1 MNKPEPASRGGKL
14 SSTHAISLT
23 SLLVVLA
30 LGGCASPASYQ
41 GMVPPDFQAAKK
53 HAATVKVAA
62 TGGRETQA
70 LGKSQISDADFAKA
84 LAEAIT
90 ESRTFSK
97 VVHDSGADYLLTVSI
112 ISIEQP
118 SFGLSFQVKMEAGWT
133 LKRVE
138 TDKVVWQ
145 ESIVSEHTATPGDAF
160 AAVKRLR
167 LATEGAAKN
176 NIAEGLSR
184 ISKLSL

>member
-1 MNKPEPASRGGKL
+1 MKEPGITPLGEKLFSRP
-14 SSTHAISLT
+14 AISLT
-23 SLLVVLA
+23 GLLLLLL
-30 LGGCASPASYQ
+30 LGGCAAPASYQ
-41 GMVPPDFQAAKK
+41 AMVPSDFQAAKK

-70 LGKSQISDADFAKA
+70 LGKSQISDAEFAKA
-84 LAEAIT
+84 LTEAIT
-90 ESRTFSK
+90 ESRTFSR
-97 VVHDSGADYLLTVSI
+97 VMQDNGADYLLTVSI

-118 SFGLSFQVKMEAGWT
+118 SFGFSFQVKMEAGWT
-133 LKRVE
+133 LKQME

-145 ESIVSEHTATPGDAF
+145 ESIVSEYTATPGDAF

>member
-1 MNKPEPASRGGKL
+1 MNASTPVTYGRKL
-14 SSTHAISLT
+14 SSITPLPFISL
-23 SLLVVLA
+23 LLLLL
-30 LGGCASPASYQ
+30 LGGCAAPASYQ
-41 GMVPPDFQAAKK
+41 AMVPSDFQAAKK

-70 LGKSQISDADFAKA
+70 LGKSQISDAEFAKA

-90 ESRTFSK
+90 ESRTFSR
-97 VVHDSGADYLLTVSI
+97 VVQDNGADYLLTVSI

-118 SFGLSFQVKMEAGWT
+118 SFGFSFQVKMEAGWT

-138 TDKVVWQ
+138 TDTVVWQ

-184 ISKLSL
+184 VSKLSL

>member
-1 MNKPEPASRGGKL
+1 MNASRPTPLREKL
-14 SSTHAISLT
+14 FSAPAISLI
-23 SLLVVLA
+23 SLLV

-41 GMVPPDFQAAKK
+41 AMVPSDFKAAKK

-62 TGGRETQA
+62 TGGRETQV
-70 LGKSQISDADFAKA
+70 LGKSQISDAEFAKA
-84 LAEAIT
+84 LTEAIT
-90 ESRTFSK
+90 ESRTFSR
-97 VVHDSGADYLLTVSI
+97 VVQDNGADYLLTVSI

-138 TDKVVWQ
+138 TDTVVWQ
-145 ESIVSEHTATPGDAF
+145 ESIVSDYTATPGDAF

-184 ISKLSL
+184 ISRLSL

>member
-1 MNKPEPASRGGKL
+1 
-14 SSTHAISLT
+14 
-23 SLLVVLA
+23 
-30 LGGCASPASYQ
+30 
-41 GMVPPDFQAAKK
+41 
-53 HAATVKVAA
+53 
-62 TGGRETQA
+62 
-70 LGKSQISDADFAKA
+70 
-84 LAEAIT
+84 
-90 ESRTFSK
+90 
-97 VVHDSGADYLLTVSI
+97 
-112 ISIEQP
+112 
-118 SFGLSFQVKMEAGWT
+118 MEAGWT

-145 ESIVSEHTATPGDAF
+145 ESIVSEHRATPGDAF